1 MNVLIREN
9 IAQQTVK
16 FAGLC
21 FIFLFMKS
29 QIIFKLSPMI
39 VYMHV
44 HFDTSCHMIAVTR
57 AKLVLI
63 DSDRN

>member
-9 IAQQTVK
+9 IAQQTVN

-21 FIFLFMKS
+21 FLFLFMKS
-29 QIIFKLSPMI
+29 QIIFKLSPVI

-44 HFDTSCHMIAVTR
+44 HFDTSCHMIAATSGEISF
-57 AKLVLI
+57 KWL
-63 DSDRN
+63 